1 MADQIDELLG
11 AATRALR
18 DLDRRAL
25 LDLAQH
31 ERDPLIVG
39 QRVERQRQAVGQ
51 LPPLGHRVGRR
62 RLSAAHPLDLGQAL
76 RRPPTPRRRAHVAP
90 RAVGRHADHEAAQR
104 RRAAEVRDRVG
115 QRQERV
121 VDDVLGRRVV
131 AEQPAR
137 ERPHRR
143 VVRGVRLGDRGAL
156 ALAQARDQVRITR
169 RGDVY
174 DRQGQ
179 AQLRAGHRGLRP

>member
-90 RAVGRHADHEAAQR
+90 RAP
-104 RRAAEVRDRVG
+104 
-115 QRQERV
+115 
-121 VDDVLGRRVV
+121 RRVSRSRSAPPV
-131 AEQPAR
+131 TRTLSATTGAATEAGASSATAGATTATEATSAPASAAH
-137 ERPHRR
+137 ERSSER
-143 VVRGVRLGDRGAL
+143 
-156 ALAQARDQVRITR
+156 
-169 RGDVY
+169 
-174 DRQGQ
+174 
-179 AQLRAGHRGLRP
+179 